1 MLSLGDRP
9 FYEGAYASRI
19 AELKKIKKTNIVTDE
34 MEQMA
39 REHALERTLQND
51 SWISKKISKMGTNK
65 DDPFLWKLLVNLVVP
80 FKKTPGNILD
90 KFIDYSPGG
99 AFKAVGHGLKTAGK
113 GTFNQKFFVDSLA
126 RSLTGT
132 GLAVTG
138 YLLAK
143 NGIVTGSRD
152 PSNKI
157 ENFETALGKQN
168 YAFKIGD
175 TYQTFD
181 WALPASAP
189 IAMGADFYYAESRT
203 KEGQNAFLKG
213 TESSINLLFKSTMLQ
228 GLSKLTAGYS
238 PAASIGQTLLGSTT
252 QFTPTAGKQ
261 ITQLK
266 DPYQRE
272 TYDPDWVMQTLNKSK
287 VRIPGLSEKLPAK
300 VDVFGND
307 IKAFQGKNN
316 VWNVLFN
323 PGFSTEF
330 KPNEIQK
337 EIIRL
342 YNDTGKTE
350 HIPIAAEK
358 YIDGTKEHPKI
369 ALSAQEYVDYQK
381 KIAKYTF
388 DGWGAKGKLKSS
400 TGFNGIMRTENYKNA
415 KDDKSG
421 TADEKRV
428 KMMESIVK
436 NAKAQAKAEIL
447 EKRGYK

>member
-1 MLSLGDRP
+1 
-9 FYEGAYASRI
+9 
-19 AELKKIKKTNIVTDE
+19 
-34 MEQMA
+34 MA
-39 REHALERTLQND
+39 R
-51 SWISKKISKMGTNK
+51 
-65 DDPFLWKLLVNLVVP
+65 
-80 FKKTPGNILD
+80 
-90 KFIDYSPGG
+90 
-99 AFKAVGHGLKTAGK
+99 K
-113 GTFNQKFFVDSLA
+113 GW
-126 RSLTGT
+126 
-132 GLAVTG
+132 
-138 YLLAK
+138 
-143 NGIVTGSRD
+143 VTGSRD

-181 WALPASAP
+181 WALPAAAP

-228 GLSKLTAGYS
+228 GLSRLTAGYS
-238 PAASIGQTLLGSTT
+238 PAASIGSTLLGSTT

-261 ITQLK
+261 IAQLK

-272 TYDPDWVMQTLNKSK
+272 TYDPDWVMQTLNKTK
-287 VRIPGLSEKLPAK
+287 ARIPGLSEKLPAK

-342 YNDTGKTE
+342 YNDTGKTD
-350 HIPIAAEK
+350 HIPVAVEK

-369 ALSAQEYVDYQK
+369 ILTADEYVNYQK
-381 KIAKYTF
+381 KLAKYTF
-388 DGWGAKGKLKSS
+388 NGWAAKGKLKSS
-400 TGFNGIMRTENYKNA
+400 TGLNGIMESKAYKNA
-415 KDDKSG
+415 KSDEDG
-421 TADEKRV
+421 TADEKKV
-428 KMMESIVK
+428 KIMEYIIGK
-436 NAKAQAKAEIL
+436 AKAQAKAEIL

>member
-1 MLSLGDRP
+1 
-9 FYEGAYASRI
+9 
-19 AELKKIKKTNIVTDE
+19 
-34 MEQMA
+34 
-39 REHALERTLQND
+39 
-51 SWISKKISKMGTNK
+51 MGTNK

-113 GTFNQKFFVDSLA
+113 GTFNQKFFVDTLA

-138 YLLAK
+138 YLMAK
-143 NGIVTGSRD
+143 KGWVTGSRD

-228 GLSKLTAGYS
+228 GLSRLTAGYS
-238 PAASIGQTLLGSTT
+238 PAASIGSTLLGSTT

-261 ITQLK
+261 IAQLK

-272 TYDPDWVMQTLNKSK
+272 TYDPDWVIQTLNKSK
-287 VRIPGLSEKLPAK
+287 VRIPDLSEKLPAK

-350 HIPIAAEK
+350 HIPIAVEK